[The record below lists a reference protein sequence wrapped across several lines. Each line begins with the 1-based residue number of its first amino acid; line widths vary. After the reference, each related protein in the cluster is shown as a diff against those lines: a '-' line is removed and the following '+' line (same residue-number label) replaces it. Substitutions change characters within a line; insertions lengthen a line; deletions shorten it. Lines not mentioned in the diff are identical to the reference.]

1 VVRPTEI
8 ASVED
13 EGLHGVALF
22 GRQDGGDLCGK
33 GVLGV
38 QVNSEKPL
46 RLHGPEGGGDDGT
59 PIASLRGPS
68 RVAETLQ
75 MSHSGSCQPE

>member
-1 VVRPTEI
+1 
-8 ASVED
+8 
-13 EGLHGVALF
+13 VALF
-22 GRQDGGDLCGK
+22 GRQGAGYLCGK

-59 PIASLRGPS
+59 PIAALRGPS
-68 RVAETLQ
+68 GVAQFRPLPQTPYLLL
-75 MSHSGSCQPE
+75 SSFLR